1 MVKVLV
7 DLVTRIAVSEVAVLA
22 LLLIGH
28 LVVLAVG
35 LVITEDMVA
44 AGVASSVDVM
54 VTLEAV
60 ITWII
65 GESLHL
71 VAILLVAMV
80 LMVEGSVA
88 DMVGA
93 D

>member
-35 LVITEDMVA
+35 LVIMEDMVA
-44 AGVASSVDVM
+44 AGVASLVGVM

-71 VAILLVAMV
+71 VAILLVDMV
-80 LMVEGSVA
+80 PMVEGSIA
-88 DMVGA
+88 DMVGV

>member
-7 DLVTRIAVSEVAVLA
+7 DLVTHIAVLA

>member
-7 DLVTRIAVSEVAVLA
+7 DLVTRIAVLAVAVLA

-35 LVITEDMVA
+35 LVIMEDMVA
-44 AGVASSVDVM
+44 AGVASSVGVM

-80 LMVEGSVA
+80 LMVEGSVT